1 MKIAVVGA
9 GPGGL
14 YFSSLIKQIDPDADI
29 TVWERNAPND
39 TFGFG
44 VVFSDQTL
52 SGIKASDQSV
62 FEDMGKS
69 FAYWGDV
76 DVDIDGTNF
85 AIGGNG
91 FAAMSRKELLHV
103 LQRRAKDHGV
113 PVHFNTEAPPVS
125 ELMANY
131 DLVLASDGIN
141 SAIRSEFESDF
152 GTTIDPR
159 KCKFMWLGTDLVF
172 EAFEFF
178 IRNTEYGVMQVHA
191 YPMDEKSSTFIIEM
205 NEDVWRNAGFDKF
218 ESESLPPGVSDMES
232 VQRVEELF
240 ADVLGGHKLVVNNSK
255 WVTFRTIRN
264 KTLVKE
270 NMALLGDSAHTAH
283 FSIGSGTKLA
293 MEDALSLAA
302 CIQEQPSIETALKAY
317 DEERLPVV
325 KSTQRSAQAS
335 MEWFE
340 EMAQY
345 SNQEP
350 VQFAFNLMTR
360 SRRITYDNLLER
372 DPAFVHEVDSW
383 LLRNQI
389 SLGRVPE
396 GTTPRPPMFLPFRMR
411 GLELPNR
418 VVVSPMD
425 MYCSVDGVPGDFHMV
440 HLGSRALGGAG
451 LVMTE
456 MVCISEQGRITQGCG
471 GIWNT
476 EQVNAWK
483 KIVDFVHTT
492 ESKIGLQL
500 GHSGRKGSTKL
511 MWEGIDQPLD
521 DGNWEIM
528 SASAIP
534 YLPNSQVPREMTR
547 SDMDAVLAD
556 FVVSAKNADEA
567 GFDLLEYHCAHGY
580 LMSSFLTPVSNNRT
594 DEYGGSLENRMR
606 FPLEVFDA
614 IRAVWPQAK
623 PMSVRISASDWVPEG
638 LSVEESV
645 EIARVF
651 SEHGVDIVDV
661 SSGQTTPKAR
671 PAYGR
676 SFQTP
681 FADRI
686 RNVTGVATMAVGSI
700 SSWDDVNT
708 IIAAGRADLCALGRP
723 HLYDPAWTLH
733 AAAEQDYGVKWP
745 NQYEAGSRKPPAGR
759 NEDPKPRLELQA
771 PEKLTNRP
779 KRWRPGQ

>member
-1 MKIAVVGA
+1 
-9 GPGGL
+9 
-14 YFSSLIKQIDPDADI
+14 
-29 TVWERNAPND
+29 
-39 TFGFG
+39 
-44 VVFSDQTL
+44 
-52 SGIKASDQSV
+52 
-62 FEDMGKS
+62 
-69 FAYWGDV
+69 
-76 DVDIDGTNF
+76 
-85 AIGGNG
+85 
-91 FAAMSRKELLHV
+91 
-103 LQRRAKDHGV
+103 
-113 PVHFNTEAPPVS
+113 
-125 ELMANY
+125 
-131 DLVLASDGIN
+131 
-141 SAIRSEFESDF
+141 
-152 GTTIDPR
+152 
-159 KCKFMWLGTDLVF
+159 
-172 EAFEFF
+172 
-178 IRNTEYGVMQVHA
+178 
-191 YPMDEKSSTFIIEM
+191 
-205 NEDVWRNAGFDKF
+205 
-218 ESESLPPGVSDMES
+218 
-232 VQRVEELF
+232 
-240 ADVLGGHKLVVNNSK
+240 
-255 WVTFRTIRN
+255 
-264 KTLVKE
+264 
-270 NMALLGDSAHTAH
+270 
-283 FSIGSGTKLA
+283 
-293 MEDALSLAA
+293 
-302 CIQEQPSIETALKAY
+302 
-317 DEERLPVV
+317 
-325 KSTQRSAQAS
+325 
-335 MEWFE
+335 
-340 EMAQY
+340 
-345 SNQEP
+345 
-350 VQFAFNLMTR
+350 
-360 SRRITYDNLLER
+360 
-372 DPAFVHEVDSW
+372 
-383 LLRNQI
+383 
-389 SLGRVPE
+389 
-396 GTTPRPPMFLPFRMR
+396 MFLPFRMR

-456 MVCISEQGRITQGCG
+456 MVCTSEQGRITHGCG

-492 ESKIGLQL
+492 DSKIGLQL

-521 DGNWEIM
+521 EGNWEII

-547 SDMDAVLAD
+547 SDMDAVLEE
-556 FVVSAKNADEA
+556 FVIGAKNADEA

-580 LMSSFLTPVSNNRT
+580 LMSSFLTPVSNIRT

-614 IRAVWPQAK
+614 IRAVWPQDK

-645 EIARVF
+645 EMARVF

-733 AAAEQDYGVKWP
+733 AAAEQDYRVKWP
-745 NQYEAGSRKPPAGR
+745 NQYEAGSRTPPAGR
-759 NEDPKPRLELQA
+759 NEDPKPRLELRA

-779 KRWRPGQ
+779 KRWRPRQ